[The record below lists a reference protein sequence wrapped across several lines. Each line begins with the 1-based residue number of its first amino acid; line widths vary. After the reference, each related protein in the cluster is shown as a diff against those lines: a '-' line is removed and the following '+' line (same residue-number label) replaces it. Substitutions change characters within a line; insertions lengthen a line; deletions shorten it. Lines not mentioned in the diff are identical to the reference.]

1 MELNYTQKIKE
12 LIDNLKARCNSA
24 GLGGD
29 GNEYK
34 VITQSFLYKFL
45 NDKFLHDVVKTKPEL
60 ADNPNITEAL
70 ESMSE
75 NDYNLMLARLGGGSA
90 KLKPEH
96 LIATLFNRQ
105 NDEQYKNNF
114 YKLFNDTLHD
124 IAVQNAGTFSVHTDE
139 GTDVLLFD
147 NELFN
152 SVSDS
157 SKRNSLARAV
167 INLLANEKLDFSM
180 AFDQGFDFFS
190 TIFEYMIKD
199 YNANG
204 GGVYAEYY
212 TPRSVARIM
221 ADILVGDEKPSDVK
235 ILDPSAGS
243 GTLLMSI
250 AHKIGAEDCSIYSQD
265 ISQKSSNLLRLNLIL
280 NNLAHSISH
289 VIEGNTITKPAHMD
303 IIKDKGFDYI
313 VSNPPFNLDFSAY
326 RDEIA
331 NSEAN
336 AERFF
341 AGVPKIPASSD
352 GKKKMAI
359 YLLFVQHI
367 IYSLSDNGKA
377 AIVVP
382 DIFTTSQSGIAKDI
396 KKKIID
402 NGWLMGAISM
412 PPNIFAKTGTNV
424 AVLFIDKK
432 NTKAP
437 VLVDAT
443 KLGKKIKEDNK
454 HQRTLLSVEDERQIV
469 NAFAG
474 NPNLSDFSIQV
485 ENDEIAEKGYSFS
498 AGRYFGVEIGMIKAT
513 TESVRQ
519 KIDNAKQKREDL
531 ESGLANLRKE
541 IYDSESRIEINEP
554 DMTYSPKMKCKVPS
568 DWQVVKME
576 KLISSIKTGLNPRQH
591 FKLNNNGDISYITVK
606 NLTKDGVINFEKC
619 DKVDEDAKHI
629 IHRRSD
635 IKIGDILFASIA
647 PLGRC
652 YLITKEPTDWDI
664 NESVFSIRANTDMI
678 TPEYLYLILT
688 DNHFVDRA
696 EKASAGSI
704 FKGIR
709 IDTLLGMYVVIP
721 PKATIEKITALI
733 KPILKKREAE
743 STIMQADRANEDLLF
758 SLITNGQAKL

>member
-45 NDKFLHDVVKTKPEL
+45 NDKFLHDIVKVKPEL
-60 ADNPNITEAL
+60 ANASNITEAL
-70 ESMSE
+70 KSMSE

-96 LIATLFNRQ
+96 LITILFNRQ
-105 NDEQYKNNF
+105 NESEF
-114 YKLFNDTLHD
+114 HKLFNDTLHD
-124 IAVQNAGTFSVHTDE
+124 IAVMNTGTFSVHTDE

-221 ADILVGDEKPSDVK
+221 ADILVRDEKPENVK

-250 AHKIGAEDCSIYSQD
+250 AHKIGSENCSIYSQD

-289 VIEGNTITKPAHMD
+289 VVEGNTITHPAHQN
-303 IIKDKGFDYI
+303 IVKEEGFDYI
-313 VSNPPFNLDFSAY
+313 VSNPPFKLDFSEY
-326 RDEIA
+326 RDEVA

-341 AGVPKIPASSD
+341 AGVPTIPNTAK

-367 IYSLSDNGKA
+367 MYSLNKTGKA

-382 DIFTTSQSGIAKDI
+382 TGFLTASERSSKIAYQI
-396 KKKIID
+396 RKKLID
-402 NGWLMGAISM
+402 NKWIKGVVSM
-412 PPNIFAKTGTNV
+412 PSNIFANTGTNV
-424 AVLFIDKK
+424 SIVFLDKEAGD
-432 NTKAP
+432 NITF
-437 VLVDAT
+437 VDAS
-443 KLGKKIKEDNK
+443 KLGEDVSDGENQHTVLRK
-454 HQRTLLSVEDERQIV
+454 FEEEQIIE
-469 NAFAG
+469 AFTDS
-474 NPNLSDFSIQV
+474 PQEDFSVRPEYARI
-485 ENDEIAEKGYSFS
+485 IEKKYSFS
-498 AGRYFGVEIGMIKAT
+498 AGEYFDVKLEYTNMTSAEFNQKKTDYEDDLRALADEGAKMDEEILN
-513 TESVRQ
+513 Q
-519 KIDNAKQKREDL
+519 L
-531 ESGLANLRKE
+531 
-541 IYDSESRIEINEP
+541 SRISHEEN
-554 DMTYSPKMKCKVPS
+554 
-568 DWQVVKME
+568 
-576 KLISSIKTGLNPRQH
+576 
-591 FKLNNNGDISYITVK
+591 
-606 NLTKDGVINFEKC
+606 
-619 DKVDEDAKHI
+619 
-629 IHRRSD
+629 
-635 IKIGDILFASIA
+635 
-647 PLGRC
+647 
-652 YLITKEPTDWDI
+652 
-664 NESVFSIRANTDMI
+664 
-678 TPEYLYLILT
+678 
-688 DNHFVDRA
+688 
-696 EKASAGSI
+696 
-704 FKGIR
+704 
-709 IDTLLGMYVVIP
+709 
-721 PKATIEKITALI
+721 
-733 KPILKKREAE
+733 
-743 STIMQADRANEDLLF
+743 
-758 SLITNGQAKL
+758 

>member
-45 NDKFLHDVVKTKPEL
+45 NDKFLHDVVRLKPEL
-60 ADNPNITEAL
+60 ADASNITKAL
-70 ESMSE
+70 ESMGE

-96 LIATLFNRQ
+96 LITTLFNRQ
-105 NDEQYKNNF
+105 NESDF

-124 IAVQNAGTFSVHTDE
+124 IAVQNTGTFSVHTDE

-221 ADILVGDEKPSDVK
+221 ADILVGDEKPSNVK

-289 VIEGNTITKPAHMD
+289 VVEGNTITHPAHQN
-303 IIKDKGFDYI
+303 IIKDEGFDYI
-313 VSNPPFNLDFSAY
+313 VSNPPFKLDFSEY
-326 RDEIA
+326 RDEVA

-336 AERFF
+336 SERFF
-341 AGVPKIPASSD
+341 AGVPTVPKTSE
-352 GKKKMAI
+352 GRKKMAI

-367 IYSLSDNGKA
+367 LFSLSSRGKA

-382 DIFTTSQSGIAKDI
+382 TGFLSAKQGIGLEIRKMLVENN
-396 KKKIID
+396 IIEA
-402 NGWLMGAISM
+402 AISM
-412 PPNIFAKTGTNV
+412 PPNIFANTGTNV
-424 AVLFIDKK
+424 AILFINKQKTTEDI
-432 NTKAP
+432 
-437 VLVDAT
+437 VFVDASSMGT
-443 KLGKKIKEDNK
+443 SVKDGKNKKTVLSTDEEQLIVKTIKDREVIDKISAVVKRPLVKGFNYDFTASLYFPIK
-454 HQRTLLSVEDERQIV
+454 YKKDLR
-469 NAFAG
+469 NASCINA
-474 NPNLSDFSIQV
+474 
-485 ENDEIAEKGYSFS
+485 EISTS
-498 AGRYFGVEIGMIKAT
+498 AGRLKELFEIAKPNLDTLSGIIAQITVNDSPTPTALEELDVPDGWKEYYLKDLFQFVKGRIPKKIYEQKDPTNDVYLTIESASGTAPSQFVSKEDGVRVVDEVVMVMDGAASGTVYQGRSGILGSTLSKLQLKKGVAINNAFLYYIMKSLESEIALRNTGSTVPHANKIF
-513 TESVRQ
+513 
-519 KIDNAKQKREDL
+519 IDNIRIALPTNIDDIERLNDYFAMVRELSLAL
-531 ESGLANLRKE
+531 ESMANL
-541 IYDSESRIEINEP
+541 I
-554 DMTYSPKMKCKVPS
+554 
-568 DWQVVKME
+568 
-576 KLISSIKTGLNPRQH
+576 
-591 FKLNNNGDISYITVK
+591 
-606 NLTKDGVINFEKC
+606 DGVN
-619 DKVDEDAKHI
+619 D
-629 IHRRSD
+629 
-635 IKIGDILFASIA
+635 SIYSA
-647 PLGRC
+647 LSSNRLPLWS
-652 YLITKEPTDWDI
+652 K
-664 NESVFSIRANTDMI
+664 
-678 TPEYLYLILT
+678 
-688 DNHFVDRA
+688 
-696 EKASAGSI
+696 
-704 FKGIR
+704 
-709 IDTLLGMYVVIP
+709 
-721 PKATIEKITALI
+721 
-733 KPILKKREAE
+733 
-743 STIMQADRANEDLLF
+743 
-758 SLITNGQAKL
+758 

>member
-45 NDKFLHDVVKTKPEL
+45 NDKFLHDVVKVKPEL
-60 ADNPNITEAL
+60 ADASNITEAL

-96 LIATLFNRQ
+96 LITTLFNRQ
-105 NDEQYKNNF
+105 NESEF
-114 YKLFNDTLHD
+114 HKLFNDTLHD
-124 IAVQNAGTFSVHTDE
+124 IAVMNTGTFSVHTDE

-221 ADILVGDEKPSDVK
+221 ADILVGDEKPENVK

-250 AHKIGAEDCSIYSQD
+250 AHKIGSENCSIYSQD

-289 VIEGNTITKPAHMD
+289 VVEGNTVTHPAHQN
-303 IIKDKGFDYI
+303 IVKNEGFDYI
-313 VSNPPFNLDFSAY
+313 VSNPPFKLDFSEY
-326 RDEIA
+326 RNEIA

-341 AGVPKIPASSD
+341 AGVPTIPN
-352 GKKKMAI
+352 KKKESMAI
-359 YLLFVQHI
+359 YLLFIQHI
-367 IYSLSDNGKA
+367 MHSLGEHGKA
-377 AIVVP
+377 AVVVP
-382 DIFTTSQSGIAKDI
+382 TGFITAQSSIEKAI
-396 KKKIID
+396 RERLVERH
-402 NGWLMGAISM
+402 WLKGVVSM
-412 PPNIFAKTGTNV
+412 PSNIFATTGTNV
-424 AVLFIDKK
+424 SVVFIDKDGGDK
-432 NTKAP
+432 IT
-437 VLVDAT
+437 LVDAS
-443 KLGKKIKEDNK
+443 KLGEKIKEGKN
-454 HQRTLLSVEDERQIV
+454 QRTILSPEEERQIV
-469 NAFAG
+469 EAFSSDEG
-474 NPNLSDFSIQV
+474 IEDFSVHPKIEEVKQK
-485 ENDEIAEKGYSFS
+485 NYSLS
-498 AGRYFGVEIGMIKAT
+498 AGQYFEIKIQHVDITEDEFKSRIT
-513 TESVRQ
+513 DYQNELDSLFTESDGLGR
-519 KIDNAKQKREDL
+519 KIKE
-531 ESGLANLRKE
+531 NL
-541 IYDSESRIEINEP
+541 
-554 DMTYSPKMKCKVPS
+554 
-568 DWQVVKME
+568 
-576 KLISSIKTGLNPRQH
+576 G
-591 FKLNNNGDISYITVK
+591 KLNY
-606 NLTKDGVINFEKC
+606 EK
-619 DKVDEDAKHI
+619 
-629 IHRRSD
+629 
-635 IKIGDILFASIA
+635 
-647 PLGRC
+647 
-652 YLITKEPTDWDI
+652 
-664 NESVFSIRANTDMI
+664 
-678 TPEYLYLILT
+678 
-688 DNHFVDRA
+688 
-696 EKASAGSI
+696 
-704 FKGIR
+704 
-709 IDTLLGMYVVIP
+709 
-721 PKATIEKITALI
+721 
-733 KPILKKREAE
+733 
-743 STIMQADRANEDLLF
+743 
-758 SLITNGQAKL
+758 

>member
-45 NDKFLHDVVKTKPEL
+45 NDKFLHDVVKLEPEL
-60 ADNPNITEAL
+60 ADTSNITEAL

-96 LIATLFNRQ
+96 LITTLFNRQ
-105 NDEQYKNNF
+105 NESEF
-114 YKLFNDTLHD
+114 HKLFNDTLHD
-124 IAVQNAGTFSVHTDE
+124 IAVMNTGTFSVHTDE

-221 ADILVGDEKPSDVK
+221 ADILVGDEKPENVK

-250 AHKIGAEDCSIYSQD
+250 AHKIGSENCSIYSQD

-289 VIEGNTITKPAHMD
+289 VVEGNTITHPAHQN
-303 IIKDKGFDYI
+303 IVKDEGFDYI
-313 VSNPPFNLDFSAY
+313 VSNPPFKLDFSEY
-326 RDEIA
+326 RDEVA

-341 AGVPKIPASSD
+341 AGVPTIPN
-352 GKKKMAI
+352 KKKESMAI
-359 YLLFVQHI
+359 YLLFIQHI
-367 IYSLSDNGKA
+367 MHSLGEHGKA
-377 AIVVP
+377 AVVVP
-382 DIFTTSQSGIAKDI
+382 TGFITAQSGIEKAI
-396 KKKIID
+396 RERLIERH
-402 NGWLMGAISM
+402 WLKGVVSM
-412 PPNIFAKTGTNV
+412 PSNIFATTGTNV
-424 AVLFIDKK
+424 SVVFIDKDGGDK
-432 NTKAP
+432 IT
-437 VLVDAT
+437 LVDAS
-443 KLGKKIKEDNK
+443 KLGEKIKEGKN
-454 HQRTLLSVEDERQIV
+454 QRTILSLNEEKQIV
-469 NAFAG
+469 DAF
-474 NPNLSDFSIQV
+474 NSDEDIEDFSAHPNTEAV
-485 ENDEIAEKGYSFS
+485 KEKNCSLS
-498 AGRYFGVEIGMIKAT
+498 AGQYFEIKIQHIDI
-513 TESVRQ
+513 TEEEF
-519 KIDNAKQKREDL
+519 N
-531 ESGLANLRKE
+531 
-541 IYDSESRIEINEP
+541 SRIANYQSELGDLFTRSN
-554 DMTYSPKMKCKVPS
+554 SLG
-568 DWQVVKME
+568 QQ
-576 KLISSIKTGLNPRQH
+576 IKENLG
-591 FKLNNNGDISYITVK
+591 KLNY
-606 NLTKDGVINFEKC
+606 
-619 DKVDEDAKHI
+619 
-629 IHRRSD
+629 
-635 IKIGDILFASIA
+635 
-647 PLGRC
+647 
-652 YLITKEPTDWDI
+652 
-664 NESVFSIRANTDMI
+664 
-678 TPEYLYLILT
+678 
-688 DNHFVDRA
+688 DN
-696 EKASAGSI
+696 
-704 FKGIR
+704 
-709 IDTLLGMYVVIP
+709 
-721 PKATIEKITALI
+721 
-733 KPILKKREAE
+733 
-743 STIMQADRANEDLLF
+743 
-758 SLITNGQAKL
+758 

>member
-45 NDKFLHDVVKTKPEL
+45 NDKFLHDVVKVKPEL
-60 ADNPNITEAL
+60 ADASNITEAL

-96 LIATLFNRQ
+96 LITTLFNRQ
-105 NDEQYKNNF
+105 NESEF
-114 YKLFNDTLHD
+114 HKLFNDTLHD
-124 IAVQNAGTFSVHTDE
+124 IAVMNTGTFSVHTDE

-221 ADILVGDEKPSDVK
+221 ADILIGDEKPENVK

-250 AHKIGAEDCSIYSQD
+250 AHKIGSENCSIYSQD

-289 VIEGNTITKPAHMD
+289 VVEGNTITHPAHQN
-303 IIKDKGFDYI
+303 IVKDEGFDYI
-313 VSNPPFNLDFSAY
+313 VSNPPFKLDFSEY
-326 RDEIA
+326 RDEVA

-341 AGVPKIPASSD
+341 AGVPTIPN
-352 GKKKMAI
+352 KKKESMAI
-359 YLLFVQHI
+359 YLLFIQHI
-367 IYSLSDNGKA
+367 MYSLGEHGKA
-377 AIVVP
+377 AVVVP
-382 DIFTTSQSGIAKDI
+382 TGFITAQSGIEKAI
-396 KKKIID
+396 RERLVERH
-402 NGWLMGAISM
+402 WLKGVVSM
-412 PPNIFAKTGTNV
+412 PSNIFATTGTNV
-424 AVLFIDKK
+424 SVVFIDKDGGDK
-432 NTKAP
+432 IT
-437 VLVDAT
+437 LVDAS
-443 KLGKKIKEDNK
+443 KLGEKIKEGKN
-454 HQRTLLSVEDERQIV
+454 QRTILSPDEEKQIV
-469 NAFAG
+469 EAFNSDEAIE
-474 NPNLSDFSIQV
+474 DFSVHPTI
-485 ENDEIAEKGYSFS
+485 DETKKKNYSLS
-498 AGRYFGVEIGMIKAT
+498 AGQYFEIKIQHVDI
-513 TESVRQ
+513 TEPEFKSRLDGYRKELDELFTQ
-519 KIDNAKQKREDL
+519 SKELGQSIGRDL
-531 ESGLANLRKE
+531 E
-541 IYDSESRIEINEP
+541 
-554 DMTYSPKMKCKVPS
+554 
-568 DWQVVKME
+568 
-576 KLISSIKTGLNPRQH
+576 
-591 FKLNNNGDISYITVK
+591 KLNYGD
-606 NLTKDGVINFEKC
+606 
-619 DKVDEDAKHI
+619 
-629 IHRRSD
+629 
-635 IKIGDILFASIA
+635 
-647 PLGRC
+647 
-652 YLITKEPTDWDI
+652 
-664 NESVFSIRANTDMI
+664 
-678 TPEYLYLILT
+678 
-688 DNHFVDRA
+688 
-696 EKASAGSI
+696 
-704 FKGIR
+704 
-709 IDTLLGMYVVIP
+709 
-721 PKATIEKITALI
+721 
-733 KPILKKREAE
+733 
-743 STIMQADRANEDLLF
+743 
-758 SLITNGQAKL
+758 

>member
-45 NDKFLHDVVKTKPEL
+45 NDKFLHDVVNVKPEL
-60 ADNPNITEAL
+60 ANTANITESL

-75 NDYNLMLARLGGGSA
+75 NDYNLMLARLGGNSA

-96 LIATLFNRQ
+96 LITTLFNRQ
-105 NDEQYKNNF
+105 NENDF

-124 IAVQNAGTFSVHTDE
+124 IAVQNTGTFSVHTDE

-221 ADILVGDEKPSDVK
+221 ADILVGDEKPSNVK

-250 AHKIGAEDCSIYSQD
+250 AHKIGAENCSIYSQD

-289 VIEGNTITKPAHMD
+289 VVEGNTITHPAHLN

-313 VSNPPFNLDFSAY
+313 VSNPPFKLDFSEY
-326 RDEIA
+326 RDEVA

-336 AERFF
+336 TERFF
-341 AGVPKIPASSD
+341 AGVPKIKPKD
-352 GKKKMAI
+352 KEKMEI
-359 YLLFVQHI
+359 YLLFIQHI
-367 IYSLSDNGKA
+367 IYSLGKHGKA

-382 DIFTTSQSGIAKDI
+382 KGFIAAQKGIERTI
-396 KKKIID
+396 RERLVE
-402 NGWLMGAISM
+402 NHWLKGAISM
-412 PPNIFAKTGTNV
+412 PPDIFATTGTNV
-424 AVLFIDKK
+424 SVIFIDKDGDS
-432 NTKAP
+432 NIT
-437 VLVDAT
+437 LVDAS
-443 KLGKKIKEDNK
+443 KLGEKIKEGNN
-454 HQRTLLSVEDERQIV
+454 QRTVLSPKEERQIIE
-469 NAFAG
+469 AFT
-474 NPNLSDFSIQV
+474 NSEDIEDFSVHPSNKDVQ
-485 ENDEIAEKGYSFS
+485 ENNYSLS
-498 AGRYFGVEIGMIKAT
+498 AGQYF
-513 TESVRQ
+513 
-519 KIDNAKQKREDL
+519 N
-531 ESGLANLRKE
+531 
-541 IYDSESRIEINEP
+541 
-554 DMTYSPKMKCKVPS
+554 
-568 DWQVVKME
+568 
-576 KLISSIKTGLNPRQH
+576 
-591 FKLNNNGDISYITVK
+591 
-606 NLTKDGVINFEKC
+606 
-619 DKVDEDAKHI
+619 
-629 IHRRSD
+629 
-635 IKIGDILFASIA
+635 IKIEHID
-647 PLGRC
+647 
-652 YLITKEPTDWDI
+652 ITKEEFNNRISSYETKL
-664 NESVFSIRANTDMI
+664 NRLF
-678 TPEYLYLILT
+678 
-688 DNHFVDRA
+688 DN
-696 EKASAGSI
+696 SSN
-704 FKGIR
+704 
-709 IDTLLGMYVVIP
+709 L
-721 PKATIEKITALI
+721 EKII
-733 KPILKKREAE
+733 KENLGKIEY
-743 STIMQADRANEDLLF
+743 
-758 SLITNGQAKL
+758 GQD